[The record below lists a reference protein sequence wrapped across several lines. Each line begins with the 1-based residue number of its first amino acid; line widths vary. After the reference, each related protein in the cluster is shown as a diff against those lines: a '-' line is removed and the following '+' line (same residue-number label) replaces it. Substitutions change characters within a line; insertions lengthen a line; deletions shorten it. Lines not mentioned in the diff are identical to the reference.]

1 MVSLNLTWMLPL
13 WAVLSSTFT
22 SATTTTTTTT
32 LAGLYRLQAL
42 VVQLPNEA
50 PYRYESDME
59 HVYQASFRRSTEPQQ
74 CADSAAVQWEL
85 SLHLANRF
93 HASFCLGQTNDD
105 DDKSYHPIEWM
116 GPMVS
121 TKLWPTDPV
130 VRALEK
136 HWNEAIP
143 RVTKARLEEE
153 TGKVQ
158 FFSSLSDT
166 LVQIDFAVLH
176 NSPQSVEEGEE

>member
-59 HVYQASFRRSTEPQQ
+59 HVYQASFRQSTEPQQ

-105 DDKSYHPIEWM
+105 KSYHSIVWM

-130 VRALEK
+130 VCALEK

-143 RVTKARLEEE
+143 RVTKARLVEE